1 MLSEVSVHRVTN
13 TKIRYN
19 DGLTKWVDIFLYDD
33 DGQEFSLTIFPKK
46 DDQLMTLL
54 ESLQAD
60 PETYDLDP

>member
-46 DDQLMTLL
+46 NDQLMTLL
-54 ESLQAD
+54 ESLRAD
-60 PETYDLDP
+60 PEPYDLDP

>member
-19 DGLTKWVDIFLYDD
+19 DGLTKWVDIFLYGD

-54 ESLQAD
+54 ESLQGD
-60 PETYDLDP
+60 PDPYDLDP

>member
-60 PETYDLDP
+60 PDPYDLDP